1 MALSEVGVEA
11 VVKGLGAF
19 QSDLGKMN
27 SSLQGLRGEGTL
39 LQRAFGSVTEGILNF
54 GAHVARVAEVAL
66 GVLLRDAIRAAVDFV
81 KELVSATID
90 AGNEFQ
96 VLEIRLERLNFNTL
110 IESGVE
116 YNKAAAEAIQLT
128 QEQLKWLQLLAAKS
142 PYDAQDVANTFTL
155 ARSYGFAADE
165 AQSLTSDILNFAAG
179 MGLGNTE
186 IQRII
191 VNFGQMVQQ
200 GKVTQ
205 REMNDLARGAFVPVN
220 DVLSEMQKEL
230 GLTDDEFTKFKS
242 STEGV
247 NAFLGAFSNLVE
259 KRFAG
264 ATEKM
269 SETFKAGTDNVLDL
283 VKGIFG
289 LNAVEPVLD
298 VLGKRAA
305 AFANSFT
312 DNPEKWDK
320 LVAAASRLGEAL
332 SSVVSGLFDLLP
344 GTGDLTD
351 KVIELVNKAA
361 QWVEDNRENIIG
373 FFKDLGDFIVN
384 QLIPFLGKAADFLVN
399 DFGPAVYKVFQWILE
414 NKDTILKW
422 VIVLGTAFLAWQ
434 AYVTIILAIGN
445 ALFSVLGAV
454 LGFAAAII
462 GILGFIN
469 SLNLVI
475 AVAGPVIAAI
485 AGVIGSIIAIAAP
498 ILLIIGTLTLLYFA
512 FKNNWGG
519 ITTTVQ
525 QAWFL
530 IKYFFDQ
537 MLIAAYNFGKQIGEF
552 LRNKFLEIKQSI
564 INIDWIGLGRSVV
577 QGIANGISSFAGTI
591 VNAARNAAMSAYN
604 AAISA
609 LGIHSPSK
617 LFFEIGAET
626 MQGMALGIQKS
637 AGLAAMTMQS
647 AMAQVASSTMPSV
660 TNSNVYN
667 NTANYNLTVN
677 SSAPTEPVM
686 QDFAMMQSLA
696 GV

>member
-626 MQGMALGIQKS
+626 MQGMALGIQRS